1 MHLQSNQVL
10 RIHLAGH
17 IGLSRAL
24 CPHIYS
30 VPRAYMGGFIICW
43 LGEWSWKFP
52 TLPLHFLPFEEKEI
66 PYSYPSP
73 WPHSVMWCTA
83 VKPRCLHSGG
93 KANFT
98 LRTQSS
104 SASSW
109 YYHKTL
115 AGIIYRRWHSATPM
129 YLGALNYK
137 PACTVLLGLA
147 GRQWDCVICT
157 RSVEFWLNLVKERIF
172 WLWERARHSLSLFIQ
187 SAPLLVPVI

>member
-1 MHLQSNQVL
+1 MHLQNNQVL

-73 WPHSVMWCTA
+73 WPHSAMWCTA
-83 VKPRCLHSGG
+83 VKTTVSAQWREG
-93 KANFT
+93 KFHPENTKFFCQFMTLSQNFNWHYLQKMAFCYT
-98 LRTQSS
+98 NVPQSS
-104 SASSW
+104 KLQTSM
-109 YYHKTL
+109 H
-115 AGIIYRRWHSATPM
+115 
-129 YLGALNYK
+129 
-137 PACTVLLGLA
+137 CTVGT
-147 GRQWDCVICT
+147 GRQTVGLCYLHQKRGILT
-157 RSVEFWLNLVKERIF
+157 KFSKGKNILALGKGQA
-172 WLWERARHSLSLFIQ
+172 LT
-187 SAPLLVPVI
+187 